1 MNKIIETID
10 SNESFDDLSK
20 ILNNKEYI
28 TSVSSFLNDQNL
40 SIPARVFLS
49 AFMINLYPK
58 DTIGNIG
65 ELKEEGFVVEH
76 SDKDNI
82 VIEKAN
88 ELVIYCRNNYSNKDQ
103 QFKNLTELFEKAF
116 NDWKEDDKDKFKM
129 SLINE
134 YHSLTVGIMNAP
146 EEAKESLRKC
156 QEGLLETAKMV
167 GGTQFVDEILQYT
180 PVVLD
185 TEELLKTY
193 TQAFWDLLT
202 EEYKEK
208 KYDKIFVVLEHL
220 VQLLI
225 TIKPNNES
233 EIKDNIDVD
242 FIKQQLN
249 HDAFSTEQMYGLCQY
264 IMTTCHDCQAPQFD
278 QNIEILNQHLKDEN
292 FLPLFLKEISMILQ
306 ITADDVIKI
315 REELAKA
322 KEEEN

>member
-10 SNESFDDLSK
+10 SNESFDNLST

-28 TSVSSFLNDQNL
+28 KSVTSFLNDQNL
-40 SIPARVFLS
+40 SINARVFLS
-49 AFMINLYPK
+49 AFMINLYPR

-76 SDKDNI
+76 S
-82 VIEKAN
+82 
-88 ELVIYCRNNYSNKDQ
+88 
-103 QFKNLTELFEKAF
+103 
-116 NDWKEDDKDKFKM
+116 DKDKFKM

-146 EEAKESLRKC
+146 EDAKESLRKC

-167 GGTQFVDEILQYT
+167 GGKQFVDEILQYA

-193 TQAFWDLLT
+193 TQAFWDLLAD
-202 EEYKEK
+202 EYKEK

-220 VQLLI
+220 VQLLV
-225 TIKPNNES
+225 TINPNNET
-233 EIKDNIDVD
+233 EIKGNIDVE
-242 FIKQQLN
+242 FIKQQLS

-278 QNIEILNQHLKDEN
+278 QNIEILNQHLKEEN

-322 KEEEN
+322 KEQEN